1 MKSMTEN
8 LLFKLEEKMMTLL
21 SEVEGSRKE
30 IQRLM
35 SENGALK
42 NEIERNIYDNQKN
55 AKKVEEILLLV
66 ESVSGVESI
75 VSNVSSIS
83 MAKPVLVQGDKA

>member
-1 MKSMTEN
+1 MTEN